1 MTGKIRLQ
9 KQFIKSAARRAETN
23 TKTKQ
28 KQEHEEALE
37 SLCTVARRKVGKPI
51 VVCVSTTQRVEARH
65 LLAFRNRAGVADV
78 RVQEAARVV
87 ML

>member
-37 SLCTVARRKVGKPI
+37 SLCTVARRKVRKPI

-65 LLAFRNRAGVADV
+65 LLGIGDGAGMAHV
-78 RVQEAARVV
+78 
-87 ML
+87 